1 MLQPVE
7 EMIFDS
13 NSSERYKNIFRHETK
28 RKWITLLQTP
38 FPLGFNDKIYHQG
51 NISKMPDF
59 DVFSLLDIRRRNRR
73 SRGKR
78 KNGNLKRKHKNKTFW
93 TLTYLWKI
101 LKSGRH
107 QMLSKISSLSIAS
120 LRKLDEEAN
129 KFYDGKHDLYHTALL
144 TRCYTQHA
152 LRPYIDSEMN
162 HIRHFIKIPFINKGI
177 DFIDLPRIFRDNT
190 VESSI
195 PDYFENKEPPI
206 ICYKYNKPIRSTI
219 LNFNKLVDYLDIDTK
234 SNRKAMNRN
243 WSNQK
248 ANPALKTKA
257 GNK

>member
-1 MLQPVE
+1 
-7 EMIFDS
+7 MIFDF
-13 NSSERYKNIFRHETK
+13 NSTERYKNIFRHETEL
-28 RKWITLLQTP
+28 RWIKLLQTP
-38 FPLGFNDKIYHQG
+38 FLLGFNYNIYHHG
-51 NISKMPDF
+51 SICKMPNS
-59 DVFSLLDIRRRNRR
+59 DVFSLLDIRMRNRR

-93 TLTYLWKI
+93 TLTDLWKI

-107 QMLSKISSLSIAS
+107 QMLSKLSSLSIAS

-129 KFYDGKHDLYHTALL
+129 KFYIRKYDLYHTAFL

-162 HIRHFIKIPFINKGI
+162 HIRHFIKIPLINKCI
-177 DFIDLPRIFRDNT
+177 DFIDLPSIFRDNT

-206 ICYKYNKPIRSTI
+206 IC
-219 LNFNKLVDYLDIDTK
+219 
-234 SNRKAMNRN
+234 
-243 WSNQK
+243 
-248 ANPALKTKA
+248 
-257 GNK
+257 